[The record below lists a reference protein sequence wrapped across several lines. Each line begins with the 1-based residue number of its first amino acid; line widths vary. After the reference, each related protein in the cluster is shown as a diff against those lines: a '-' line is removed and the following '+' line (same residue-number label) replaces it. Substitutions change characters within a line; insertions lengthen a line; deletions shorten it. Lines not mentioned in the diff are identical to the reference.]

1 MAAGA
6 IAAKLLKTLGI
17 RLTAYTRAI
26 GPVKVPSDAIDLTV
40 IRDNPLYMPDQEYA
54 KKASAYLETCMQK
67 QDSAGGI
74 VECLIDGVPAGIGDP
89 VFEKLDASLAKA
101 IMSIGAV
108 KGVEIGDGFASAQL
122 SGSQNNDP
130 FYFPEPGNAPAKEA
144 AGSIPAPAKS
154 SNHAGGILG
163 GISDGSRIILRAAIK
178 PTPSISREQ
187 STITRDGKNTT
198 IAIRGRHDPVIVPR
212 AVVVVESMA
221 ALALADA
228 MMCNMSARLSSLQDF
243 YRN

>member
-1 MAAGA
+1 MNASSTACRPESA
-6 IAAKLLKTLGI
+6 IRCLKNWTL
-17 RLTAYTRAI
+17 
-26 GPVKVPSDAIDLTV
+26 
-40 IRDNPLYMPDQEYA
+40 PLQ
-54 KKASAYLETCMQK
+54 
-67 QDSAGGI
+67 
-74 VECLIDGVPAGIGDP
+74 
-89 VFEKLDASLAKA
+89 KA

-130 FYFPEPGNAPAKEA
+130 
-144 AGSIPAPAKS
+144 SISGTGHCPAKS

-198 IAIRGRHDPVIVPR
+198 IAIRGRPRSGDRPQGCGGGRIHGRSGSCRRHDVQYVCPAFQP
-212 AVVVVESMA
+212 AGFLQE
-221 ALALADA
+221 L
-228 MMCNMSARLSSLQDF
+228 NRLYSYILKHPPPMNSRNREFVGTFSLPIPTK
-243 YRN
+243 